1 MIPYVHVADP
11 GFIHP
16 FGLLVATGVLIGI
29 WLATKRARGMGYDV
43 DRLNSF
49 ITWMLVCG
57 FIGGHVLDEL
67 FYHPHE
73 VADDPLSLLMLWKSL
88 SSFGGF
94 IGAFIG
100 IVLWKYYW
108 FDSKFPGHPWLSWI
122 GRVRKRT
129 NVQPILPFAD
139 LILSVFP
146 VSWVF
151 GRMGC
156 SSVHDHPGAL
166 AVKGA
171 FLSVEYP
178 AGFPADASPEYVAK
192 AFHGARTSYGFI
204 EFLHG
209 ETSRY
214 DLGLLE
220 MLFTVCLAS
229 LLALTWKKKV
239 PVGTYIVATAL
250 TYGPVRFV
258 MDYLRITEG
267 VNADPRYS
275 GFTPA
280 QWCCLALSAF
290 GLAMVAVMFRNR
302 ARGFDPA
309 SLVLAGTPS
318 GEEIIARK
326 KLEAKAAEKAA
337 KEEEEEEEEDEDE
350 EREKPAVP
358 QAKPAKEEAASE
370 SAPPAEPALGPRG
383 PDGFP
388 DWKKLYESGDVEKL
402 PWFSEKLDKDLAEA
416 LDKLELKKGKA
427 LDQGTGPGTQAIAL
441 AKRGFEMTGS
451 DISPAAIEYAKKRAD
466 KEYEDAVKHEGGT
479 AKKPNVTFVVDDVL
493 ATKLE
498 GPFDFIF
505 DRGCFHVFAPEKRKD
520 YVATVKKLL
529 PKDGRLFLKTFSH
542 EQPGTEGPH
551 RFTKEQ
557 IRDVFSDDFEV
568 VSIHDTVYEG
578 QLEPAPKALFSVL
591 RKKG

>member
-1 MIPYVHVADP
+1 MIPYVHVSDP

-29 WLATKRARGMGYDV
+29 WLATKRARSLGYDV

-57 FIGGHVLDEL
+57 FIGGHMLDEI

-73 VADDPLSLLMLWKSL
+73 VVEEPWSLLMLWKSL

-122 GRVRKRT
+122 GRVRRRT
-129 NVQPILPFAD
+129 TTQPILPFAD

-146 VSWVF
+146 VAWVF

-192 AFHGARTSYGFI
+192 AFHGTRSSYGFI

-209 ETSRY
+209 ETARY

-229 LLALTWKKKV
+229 LLALTWSRKV
-239 PVGTYIVATAL
+239 RVGTYVVATAV
-250 TYGPVRFV
+250 TYGPVRFM
-258 MDYLRITEG
+258 MDYLRITDG
-267 VNADPRYS
+267 VNADPRYG

-280 QWCCLALSAF
+280 QWCCLALTAF
-290 GLAMVAVMFRNR
+290 GCGMLVLMLRHR
-302 ARGFDPA
+302 ARGFDPGA
-309 SLVLAGTPS
+309 LVLAGTPS

-326 KLEAKAAEKAA
+326 KLEAKAAA
-337 KEEEEEEEEDEDE
+337 KFEEDEEDDEDEDE
-350 EREKPAVP
+350 DDEDEESS
-358 QAKPAKEEAASE
+358 KES
-370 SAPPAEPALGPRG
+370 SAPSLPRG
-383 PDGFP
+383 ADGFP
-388 DWKKLYESGDVEKL
+388 DWKKLYEKGDVEKL
-402 PWFSEKLDKDLAEA
+402 PWFSEKLDKDLAAA
-416 LDKLELKKGKA
+416 LDKLDIAKGKA

-441 AKRGFEMTGS
+441 AKRGFDVTGS
-451 DISPAAIEYAKKRAD
+451 DISPAAIDYAKKRAE
-466 KEYEDAVKHEGGT
+466 KEEQK
-479 AKKPNVTFVVDDVL
+479 VTFVVDDVL

-498 GPFDFIF
+498 GPFDFVF
-505 DRGCFHVFAPEKRKD
+505 DRGCFHVFPAEKRED

-529 PKDGRLFLKTFSH
+529 PKDGRLFLKTFCH

-551 RFTKEQ
+551 RFTEEE
-557 IRDVFSDDFEV
+557 IREIFEADFDVE
-568 VSIHDTVYEG
+568 SIDKTVYEG
-578 QLEPAPKALFSVL
+578 QLDPQPKAFFTVL
-591 RKKG
+591 RKKA

>member
-1 MIPYVHVADP
+1 MIPYVHVSDP

-29 WLATKRARGMGYDV
+29 WLATKRARSLGYDV

-73 VADDPLSLLMLWKSL
+73 VAEDPLSLLMLWKSL

-122 GRVRKRT
+122 GRIRKRT

-192 AFHGARTSYGFI
+192 SFHGARSSYGFI

-209 ETSRY
+209 ETARY

-220 MLFTVCLAS
+220 MLFTVVLAS
-229 LLALTWKKKV
+229 LLALTWQRKV
-239 PVGTYIVATAL
+239 RVGTYIAATAL

-280 QWCCLALSAF
+280 QWCCLALTAF
-290 GLAMVAVMFRNR
+290 GLAMLGVMFRNR

-318 GEEIIARK
+318 GEEVIARK
-326 KLEAKAAEKAA
+326 KLEAKAAEKEAA
-337 KEEEEEEEEDEDE
+337 EEEEDDEDE
-350 EREKPAVP
+350 DEDEAAEAKPEEKPPFPVGA
-358 QAKPAKEEAASE
+358 
-370 SAPPAEPALGPRG
+370 
-383 PDGFP
+383 DGSP
-388 DWKKLYESGDVEKL
+388 DWKALYEKGDVEKL
-402 PWFSEKLDKDLAEA
+402 PWFSEKLDKDLAAA
-416 LDKLELKKGKA
+416 LDKLEMKTGKA

-441 AKRGFEMTGS
+441 AKRGFEVTGS
-451 DISPAAIEYAKKRAD
+451 DISPAAIAFAKKRAE
-466 KEYEDAVKHEGGT
+466 KEE
-479 AKKPNVTFVVDDVL
+479 AKVTFVVDDVL
-493 ATKLE
+493 DTKLE

-505 DRGCFHVFAPEKRKD
+505 DRGCFHVFAPDKRD
-520 YVATVKKLL
+520 GYVETVKKLL
-529 PKDGRLFLKTFSH
+529 SKDGRLFLKTFSSD
-542 EQPGTEGPH
+542 QPGTEGPH

-557 IRDVFSDDFEV
+557 IKDVFSDDFEV
-568 VSIHDTVYEG
+568 VSIDDTTYEG
-578 QLEPAPKALFSVL
+578 QLDPEPKALFSVL

>member
-1 MIPYVHVADP
+1 MIPYVHVSDP

-29 WLATKRARGMGYDV
+29 WLATKRARSLGYDV

-57 FIGGHVLDEL
+57 FIGGHMLDEI
-67 FYHPHE
+67 FYHPSE
-73 VADDPLSLLMLWKSL
+73 VAAEPWSLLMLWKSL

-100 IVLWKYYW
+100 IILWKYYW

-122 GRVRKRT
+122 GRIRKRT

-171 FLSVEYP
+171 FLSVQYP

-192 AFHGARTSYGFI
+192 AFHGARSSYGFI

-229 LLALTWKKKV
+229 LLALTWNKKV
-239 PVGTYIVATAL
+239 RVGTYIVATAL

-267 VNADPRYS
+267 VNADPRYG

-280 QWCCLALSAF
+280 QWCCLALTAF
-290 GLAMVAVMFRNR
+290 GLAMLALVFRNR

-309 SLVLAGTPS
+309 SLVLVGTPS
-318 GEEIIARK
+318 GEEVIARQ
-326 KLEAKAAEKAA
+326 KLEAKAAEKD
-337 KEEEEEEEEDEDE
+337 EEEEEDEEEDAEGDE
-350 EREKPAVP
+350 EVSPA
-358 QAKPAKEEAASE
+358 PAKRVD
-370 SAPPAEPALGPRG
+370 LPRG
-383 PDGFP
+383 ADGAP
-388 DWKKLYESGDVEKL
+388 DWKAIYEKGDVEKL
-402 PWFSEKLDKDLAEA
+402 PWFSEKLDKDLAAA
-416 LDKLELKKGKA
+416 LDKLDLKKGNA

-441 AKRGFEMTGS
+441 AKRGFDVTAT
-451 DISPAAIEYAKKRAD
+451 DIAPAAIEYAKKRA
-466 KEYEDAVKHEGGT
+466 KKVEVKVEL
-479 AKKPNVTFVVDDVL
+479 VVDDVL
-493 ATKLE
+493 ATKLK
-498 GPFDFIF
+498 GPFDLIF
-505 DRGCFHVFAPEKRKD
+505 DRGCFHVLAPEKRKD
-520 YVATVKKLL
+520 YVATVTKLL
-529 PKDGRLFLKTFSH
+529 PKDGHLFLKTFSH

-557 IRDVFSDDFEV
+557 IRDVFSDDFEI
-568 VSIHDTVYEG
+568 VSIIDTVYEG
-578 QLEPAPKALFSVL
+578 QLDPQPKALFGVL
-591 RKKG
+591 RKKA